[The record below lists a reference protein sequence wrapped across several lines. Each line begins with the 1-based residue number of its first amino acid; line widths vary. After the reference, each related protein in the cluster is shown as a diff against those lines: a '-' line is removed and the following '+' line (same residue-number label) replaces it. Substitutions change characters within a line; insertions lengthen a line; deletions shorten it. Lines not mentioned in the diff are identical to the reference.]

1 MITIKSISVEKDYFQ
16 FLWLQYVTGVNLKK
30 HCKPCLKGK
39 SSIHITPK
47 MTSAHDIK
55 LDEKECKYYY
65 LCGVSKGN
73 KLDKNFHLAFK
84 EKKDNI
90 IEVSENGI
98 NITIENA
105 ERIKISADD
114 IDPEE
119 EFANEEL
126 YNRCRNW
133 QFANKV
139 KDTF

>member
-1 MITIKSISVEKDYFQ
+1 MILNKNILYKYDNHKINKCQKDYFQ

-84 EKKDNI
+84 EKKI
-90 IEVSENGI
+90 I
-98 NITIENA
+98 
-105 ERIKISADD
+105 
-114 IDPEE
+114 
-119 EFANEEL
+119 
-126 YNRCRNW
+126 
-133 QFANKV
+133 
-139 KDTF
+139 